1 MTENQEKEQ
10 FTTLSSLVTG
20 VNTIQSDVKDIK
32 VTLSEHSLLFEE
44 HSRKLDHLVSKTDST
59 ADQVLKNDTSLSAR
73 VTAVERSVED
83 LGGKI
88 N

>member
-1 MTENQEKEQ
+1 MTENQEKEL

-20 VNTIQSDVKDIK
+20 VNTIQSDVKEIK

-44 HSRKLDHLVSKTDST
+44 HSRKLDHLVSKTDSI
-59 ADQVLKNDTSLSAR
+59 ADQVVKNDTSLSAR